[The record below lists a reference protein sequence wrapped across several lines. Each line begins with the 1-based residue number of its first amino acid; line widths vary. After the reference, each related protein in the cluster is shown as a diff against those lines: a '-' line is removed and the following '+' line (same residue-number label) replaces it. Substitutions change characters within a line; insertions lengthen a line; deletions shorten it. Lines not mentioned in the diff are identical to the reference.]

1 MTARETNLVNAYES
15 TLAAQLA
22 AGGTSMNLTADPGV
36 DAPAYF
42 VIDPDNDSNRE
53 IVLWSSGTNH
63 AAATVTRDV
72 DGKHGTAGD
81 AATAP
86 THSSGATVRL
96 AVVKQHIEEAHDAIQ
111 QGFILEDDDGT
122 EVEIKPAVAS
132 GVYTAREVKFIGD
145 GVDIDWTDTD
155 NGTDGDPFDM
165 TFTLD
170 INDLSAGTVAV
181 ANDSIA
187 ILDSDDNA
195 TKKESIADL
204 IAAIDGTGLTASS
217 GVLAVDSSQA
227 ITALTGG
234 DLTIYHDANNAD
246 VSFKMGTSATE
257 AFSIEV
263 LNGGSNKT
271 AEEIKIS
278 TSTASATGN
287 HGKIS
292 IYIDDTEIMDIDDG
306 GIDMASGK
314 TVAIDGTDISAL
326 SLIDEDDFAS
336 DSATRPPS
344 QQSVKA
350 YIANQGFADIGLI
363 IALG

>member
-1 MTARETNLVNAYES
+1 LFA
-15 TLAAQLA
+15 
-22 AGGTSMNLTADPGV
+22 
-36 DAPAYF
+36 
-42 VIDPDNDSNRE
+42 
-53 IVLWSSGTNH
+53 
-63 AAATVTRDV
+63 
-72 DGKHGTAGD
+72 
-81 AATAP
+81 
-86 THSSGATVRL
+86 
-96 AVVKQHIEEAHDAIQ
+96 
-111 QGFILEDDDGT
+111 
-122 EVEIKPAVAS
+122 
-132 GVYTAREVKFIGD
+132 
-145 GVDIDWTDTD
+145 
-155 NGTDGDPFDM
+155 
-165 TFTLD
+165 
-170 INDLSAGTVAV
+170 
-181 ANDSIA
+181 
-187 ILDSDDNA
+187 
-195 TKKESIADL
+195 
-204 IAAIDGTGLTASS
+204 GTGLTATNS
-217 GVLAVDSSQA
+217 VIAVDASQA

-234 DLTIYHDANNAD
+234 DLTIFDDANNAD

-257 AFSIEV
+257 ALSIEV

-278 TSTASATGN
+278 TSTASGTAN

-292 IYIDDTEIMDIDDG
+292 VFIDDVEIMDIDDG